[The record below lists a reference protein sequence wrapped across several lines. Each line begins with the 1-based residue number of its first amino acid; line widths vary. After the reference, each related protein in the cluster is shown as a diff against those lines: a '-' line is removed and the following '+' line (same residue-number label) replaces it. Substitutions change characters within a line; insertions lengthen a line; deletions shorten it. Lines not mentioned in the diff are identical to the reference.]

1 MKLRRS
7 FRTLLALAVL
17 SVVGIMFV
25 TVIWIPLYQQ
35 RDLSRSAGSLDSPA
49 VQVDVVREDG
59 KETRSWTIAD
69 QQAIAKLRA
78 GLQSTQAATAEAP
91 PSEEKYRLRIKRLD
105 SRVDEYEVVLGPEG
119 RMQDRVY
126 VIRRTGGTSV
136 YGTAVNTPELRSAL
150 QQVLV
155 PTAATQSKISTP

>member
-78 GLQSTQAATAEAP
+78 GLQSTQAAPVEAP
-91 PSEEKYRLRIKRLD
+91 PSEEKYRLRIKRPD